1 MYARQVS
8 PVDVMT
14 KLLCECF
21 EITGR
26 PCQRVIVER
35 DRAVVALDRARKL
48 RELTMHPR
56 CAQAIRLYSAAIKMK
71 EPEA

>member
-1 MYARQVS
+1 MYAREVS

-21 EITGR
+21 EISAK
-26 PCQRVIVER
+26 PCRRVIVDR
-35 DRAVVALDRARKL
+35 DVAVVVIDRARS

-56 CAQAIRLYSAAIKMK
+56 CAQNLRLTSAAIKMK